1 MAKPSRREI
10 IQLTALSA
18 AAPSLTA
25 APAASGIWIDPK
37 LLSLPAR
44 PWRKIHLDFHN
55 SAHIPRIGEKF
66 NANEFGD
73 TLLKANVDS
82 VVVFAKDMHGYFYY
96 PSKYGPVHPGL
107 NFDLLGAQVEACR
120 ARKIAVYAYHCT
132 TWDNYLAEHHPEW
145 LVFKRDR
152 TTYLP
157 KFDQTPG
164 WTALCIAQEGFVG
177 LMEAHTREFV
187 ARYPLDGAW
196 YDMPYPIA
204 GECFCC
210 LLYTSRC
217 V

>member
-1 MAKPSRREI
+1 MPKLSRPEN
-10 IQLTALSA
+10 IQLSALSTAVPTLA
-18 AAPSLTA
+18 AAPADT
-25 APAASGIWIDPK
+25 GVWVDPN
-37 LLSLPAR
+37 LLSLPRR

-55 SAHIPRIGEKF
+55 SAYIPKIGDKF
-66 NANEFGD
+66 NADEFGD
-73 TLLKANVDS
+73 TLLKGNVDS

-96 PSKYGPVHPGL
+96 PSKHGPVHPGL

-164 WTALCIAQEGFVG
+164 WTALCIAQEGFVK

-187 ARYPLDGAW
+187 
-196 YDMPYPIA
+196 
-204 GECFCC
+204 
-210 LLYTSRC
+210 
-217 V
+217 